1 MSAIA
6 RIDCR
11 LFRVP
16 LREVMVDAMHGDHT
30 HFELVTATVT
40 LDDGLEGTG
49 YTYTG
54 GKGGHAIRAMI
65 VHDLAPM
72 LLGSDADDVEA
83 LNDRMLWHVHYV
95 GRGGIASFAIS
106 VSFSSAIFS
115 SSRVLARRAAA

>member
-1 MSAIA
+1 MVMRHVPIA
-6 RIDCR
+6 AIDCR

-16 LREVMVDAMHGDHT
+16 LPEVMSDAMHGDHT

-40 LDDGLEGTG
+40 LDDGEQGTG

-72 LLGSDADDVEA
+72 L
-83 LNDRMLWHVHYV
+83 V
-95 GRGGIASFAIS
+95 GQR
-106 VSFSSAIFS
+106 
-115 SSRVLARRAAA
+115 ARRVHDRSVQDRVDKAPRAMAQ